1 MAKRALYVATHAW
14 TSPIRVGS
22 QAIAAQFVQKGW
34 EVAYIAAPITPL
46 HFLRPFNPQFAVRLR
61 ENRLGGRR
69 DMHGHLWHYV
79 PFSWLAPSNRP
90 FLRSEWLFHGWR
102 YLTSPDLLS
111 IVRREGFADVDLL
124 IMDTIFQPFWLDA
137 VNYGRCVMRLSD
149 YNAGFSGYGGGA
161 EASEQLL
168 LERADIVITASAG
181 LWEWALKKG
190 AREALY
196 IPNGI
201 DFERFSDMHPI
212 RPVEYESLKGSIA
225 VFVGVIDEWVDLL
238 LIETCARALPEVSF
252 VLIGPCQK
260 NILHK
265 NFPANV
271 HFLGMKAQADIPAYL
286 YHANAGLIPF
296 RSERRS
302 SLIEHINPL
311 KLYEYLAAGLPVV
324 STRWRELENLHSPAR
339 LCSSDEDFLV
349 ALKSVLAEPGNANEY
364 RRYAK
369 SVDWA
374 VRLLPLF
381 DWINRK

>member
-46 HFLRPFNPQFAVRLR
+46 HFLRPSDPQFAVRLR
-61 ENRLGGRR
+61 EHRLGGRR
-69 DMHGHLWHYV
+69 DMHGRLWHYV

-90 FLRSEWLFHGWR
+90 FLRSEWLFHRWR

-124 IMDTIFQPFWLDA
+124 IVDTIFQPFWLDA
-137 VNYGRCVMRLSD
+137 VNCGRCVMRLSD

-181 LWEWALKKG
+181 LREWALKKG

-201 DFERFSDMHPI
+201 DFERFSDMHPA
-212 RPVEYESLKGSIA
+212 RPAEYESLKGSIA
-225 VFVGVIDEWVDLL
+225 VFVGVIDEWVDLC
-238 LIETCARALPEVSF
+238 LIETCARALPEVNF
-252 VLIGPCQK
+252 VLIGPCRK
-260 NILHK
+260 KDLHK
-265 NFPANV
+265 NFPGNM
-271 HFLGMKAQADIPAYL
+271 HFLGMKVQADIPAYL
-286 YHANAGLIPF
+286 HHANVGLIPF
-296 RSERRS
+296 QSERCS
-302 SLIEHINPL
+302 SLVEHINPL
-311 KLYEYLAAGLPVV
+311 KLYEYFAAGLPVV

-339 LCSSDEDFLV
+339 LCSSSEDFLA
-349 ALKSVLAEPGNANEY
+349 ALKSALAEPGDADEY
-364 RRYAK
+364 RRYAQ

-381 DWINRK
+381 GWIDRE